1 MLSKCAN
8 PSCTASFL
16 YFHQGKLFRMETET
30 AESAAGPTAA
40 SARIVRRTE
49 FFWLCDRCA
58 SEMKLEYDSKG
69 RLLVKPVVPD
79 FRAAS

>member
-16 YFHQGKLFRMETET
+16 YFHQGRLFRMETET
-30 AESAAGPTAA
+30 AENEPGQTSAAAKIA
-40 SARIVRRTE
+40 HRTE

-58 SEMKLEYDSKG
+58 SEMTLEYDSKG
-69 RLLVKPVVPD
+69 SVLVKPAVHD
-79 FRAAS
+79 LRAAS